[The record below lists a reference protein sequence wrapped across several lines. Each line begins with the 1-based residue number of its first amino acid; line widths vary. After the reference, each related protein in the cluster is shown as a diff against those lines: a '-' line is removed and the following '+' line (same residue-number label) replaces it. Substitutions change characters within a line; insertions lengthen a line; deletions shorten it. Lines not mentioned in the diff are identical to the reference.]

1 MTQVLIWAA
10 TVPVSGL
17 FAWAAWKWPVMPVRI
32 AAAALFAALWIGALW
47 FANMDVVWRITM
59 PVVMVAAMLVLLV
72 KRSRNHSATTA

>member
-1 MTQVLIWAA
+1 
-10 TVPVSGL
+10 
-17 FAWAAWKWPVMPVRI
+17 MPVRI